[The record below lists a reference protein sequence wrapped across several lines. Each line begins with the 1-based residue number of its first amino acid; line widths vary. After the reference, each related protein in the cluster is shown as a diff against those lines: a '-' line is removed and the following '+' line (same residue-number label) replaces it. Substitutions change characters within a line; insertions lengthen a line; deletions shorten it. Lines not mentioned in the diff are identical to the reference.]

1 MSLNHLTY
9 KQVSQALKCLLQ
21 SKGAG
26 APEEWRRN
34 TRRGPPESQNV
45 LMVDS
50 RHFGLPPAC
59 PCSPSLESSLKRP
72 WERWPA
78 PIFYATPS
86 SRPLALFTSLECKYA
101 FYSVSCVWCCDLEVT
116 HRGTGMEVVL
126 IRQGLPVCRHSLR
139 RDSCCFFLLQQIL
152 QEELSC
158 GDWGRQSSSGHL
170 TLGCPNLS
178 AWGPIPFF

>member
-1 MSLNHLTY
+1 MPLT
-9 KQVSQALKCLLQ
+9 KQRC
-21 SKGAG
+21 
-26 APEEWRRN
+26 
-34 TRRGPPESQNV
+34 RGPWRVETEYKKRPPPSRNIFSRWT
-45 LMVDS
+45 VDTLD
-50 RHFGLPPAC
+50 RHWPAC

-86 SRPLALFTSLECKYA
+86 SPPLALLTSLGCKYA